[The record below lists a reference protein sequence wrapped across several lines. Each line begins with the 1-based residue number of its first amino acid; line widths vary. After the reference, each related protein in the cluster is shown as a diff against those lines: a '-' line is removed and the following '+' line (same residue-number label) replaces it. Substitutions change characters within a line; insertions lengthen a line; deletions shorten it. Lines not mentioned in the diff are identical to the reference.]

1 MREDR
6 VKHLVVVI
14 VDYILHTVDIGCF
27 ASILGCTHVLPY
39 LQTNEYRRG
48 S

>member
-27 ASILGCTHVLPY
+27 ASILGCAPI
-39 LQTNEYRRG
+39 
-48 S
+48 SP